1 MPRFRGWLV
10 VFIALVFTMGVG
22 SGLLLSAYLREA
34 PQAPARA
41 ADPDQAAAVLTARLV
56 SELKLDVNQERRI
69 EAILAA
75 QRQRSLEMRQ
85 RLRGRAGAE
94 LDDLLNEIEKIL
106 TPEQQNR
113 FRPLAERVRARIA
126 ALGATTQ
133 R

>member
-1 MPRFRGWLV
+1 
-10 VFIALVFTMGVG
+10 
-22 SGLLLSAYLREA
+22 
-34 PQAPARA
+34 
-41 ADPDQAAAVLTARLV
+41 VLTARLV

-106 TPEQQNR
+106 TPEQQDR